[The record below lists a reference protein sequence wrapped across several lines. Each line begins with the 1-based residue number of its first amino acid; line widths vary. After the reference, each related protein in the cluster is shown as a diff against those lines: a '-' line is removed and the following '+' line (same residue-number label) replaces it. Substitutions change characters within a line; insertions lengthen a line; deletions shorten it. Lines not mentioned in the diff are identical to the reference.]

1 MSCLNGLRK
10 VCSKEPSQARLGFR
24 NFIWSMIMSSTDSY
38 TIYGQGTWLNPAV
51 LSFGIYAMT
60 FKG

>member
-1 MSCLNGLRK
+1 MSY
-10 VCSKEPSQARLGFR
+10 
-24 NFIWSMIMSSTDSY
+24 TDSY
-38 TIYGQGTWLNPAV
+38 TIYGQSTWLNPAV